1 MKLERE
7 EGEPVRNGE
16 RLAELDVRLLRIEIE
31 RSEATLAGKEA
42 DLRLAEEGY
51 RKEEI
56 AAAKAEHQAAE
67 SNLALAR
74 LTEARTTKLYRSN
87 AASRQT
93 YDDARANR
101 RTLEQTRDAA
111 RANYERLAAGLR
123 PDEVEQK
130 RAARDVAK
138 AELEALR
145 YQLHTASVLVSPGEA
160 LIGLRFPSDFARMG
174 EVLLVADARNSTTAG
189 VASGYVASV
198 VARMN
203 GPASA
208 SVVER
213 YRLNEN
219 GITRYAIVPALV
231 IALALIQV
239 LILSALSVSR
249 EREDGSFD
257 MMLMTPATS
266 VEILIGKAV
275 VATGIACLQAFLI
288 FLIGILWFGIP
299 FRGSFLTLGVFVFG
313 FSSSMVGL
321 GLAVSAVAKNIQQ
334 SIVWVIF
341 LMLPMIILSGLLTSV
356 RAMPEWMQTL
366 TVFNPLRAA
375 ITGLRA
381 IYFEGAGLV
390 DVLPLGWPVALVA
403 LLSMGTAV
411 RLFRRHIV

>member
-1 MKLERE
+1 MSRTSWKRRLAASMLRILSIVRKEFLVTLADKGSRMILIVPVFIQAVLFGYGATFNLERVPWVVYDE
-7 EGEPVRNGE
+7 SRTALSTELIRGLEGTGLFV
-16 RLAELDVRLLRIEIE
+16 L
-31 RSEATLAGKEA
+31 
-42 DLRLAEEGY
+42 
-51 RKEEI
+51 
-56 AAAKAEHQAAE
+56 
-67 SNLALAR
+67 
-74 LTEARTTKLYRSN
+74 
-87 AASRQT
+87 
-93 YDDARANR
+93 
-101 RTLEQTRDAA
+101 TRDARSAADFA
-111 RANYERLAAGLR
+111 RAI
-123 PDEVEQK
+123 D
-130 RAARDVAK
+130 
-138 AELEALR
+138 
-145 YQLHTASVLVSPGEA
+145 SGEA
-160 LIGLRFPSDFARMG
+160 LIGLRFPSDFARTG

-275 VATGIACLQAFLI
+275 VPTLIACLQALAI
-288 FLIGILWFGIP
+288 FMIGILWFEIP

-313 FSSSMVGL
+313 FSLSMVGL

-341 LMLPMIILSGLLTSV
+341 LMLPMIILSGLLTSI

-366 TVFNPLRAA
+366 TVVNPLRAA
-375 ITGLRA
+375 IAGLRA
-381 IYFEGAGLV
+381 IYFEGASLV
-390 DVLPLGWPVALVA
+390 DVIPYGWPVALVA
-403 LLSMGTAV
+403 VLSMATAV
-411 RLFRRHIV
+411 RLFRRRIV